1 MTQHLS
7 HEQLCDV
14 LLADMSQA
22 PADPLDMQREHLTS
36 CLICASELDLLSG
49 SVSRFRASSNDY
61 VDRQFARRRLR
72 QPFAA
77 LYQPYSR
84 GFFNQPLSWTVAAL
98 VLAVTLP
105 IGMHFRRPVASP
117 ANTLVSTAAQTTES
131 DEALL
136 EGVNQDLT
144 AAVPSPMQP
153 LADPTASEA
162 QPTSSSTQRKN

>member
-14 LLADMSQA
+14 LLADTSETLTGS
-22 PADPLDMQREHLTS
+22 LDEQREHLS
-36 CLICASELDLLSG
+36 ACLICASELDVLSG
-49 SVSRFRASSNDY
+49 SVSRFRASSMDY
-61 VDRQFARRRLR
+61 ADHQFARRKLR

-77 LYQPYSR
+77 LYQPRSS
-84 GFFNQPLSWTVAAL
+84 GFFHQPLSWAAAAL
-98 VLAVTLP
+98 VVAITLP
-105 IGMHFRRPVASP
+105 LGMHLRHPVVTP
-117 ANTLVSTAAQTTES
+117 IKTPVSSSMHSTES

-136 EGVNQDLT
+136 EDIDQHLT

-162 QPTSSSTQRKN
+162 APTSSSTQRKN